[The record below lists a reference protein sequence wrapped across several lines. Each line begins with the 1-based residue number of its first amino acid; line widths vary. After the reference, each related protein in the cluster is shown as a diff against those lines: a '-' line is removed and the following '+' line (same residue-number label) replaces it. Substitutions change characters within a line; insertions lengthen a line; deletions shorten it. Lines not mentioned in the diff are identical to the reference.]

1 MPDPIYKGK
10 PLSYSNL
17 IKRYFHPLL
26 LKCGIEKQ
34 GLHGF
39 RRYRDTYL
47 RNRTNCP
54 GGVYK
59 FWLGHSTGG
68 DMSEHYDKIG
78 SDKETQF
85 RRDVAA
91 SVGYG
96 FTLPEQYC
104 DSIVPREANC
114 SKKSKVAVV
123 LKV

>member
-1 MPDPIYKGK
+1 
-10 PLSYSNL
+10 LSYSNL
-17 IKRYFHPLL
+17 LKRYFHPLL

-85 RRDVAA
+85 RREVAA
-91 SVGYG
+91 SVGHG
-96 FTLPEQYC
+96 FTLPEQSC
-104 DSIVPREANC
+104 EFSC
-114 SKKSKVAVV
+114 SKGSELFQEVESRSRSGSVV
-123 LKV
+123 I